1 MVVEEKSAS
10 GNKFSL
16 TFSEKCFHKN
26 NNMIRV
32 TVEVSVGFSRCHGGE
47 VVGTYLFS
55 KVER

>member
-10 GNKFSL
+10 GNNFSL
-16 TFSEKCFHKN
+16 TFVEKCFHK

-32 TVEVSVGFSRCHGGE
+32 TVEVSAGFSHCHWGE
-47 VVGTYLFS
+47 VVGIYLFS